1 MGTSFTVTDPTTG
14 GDTFQFQGIDTNN
27 AILLANDNNG
37 SPTGT
42 FTLAQPGTCTSL
54 SFLASDGNGGATVD
68 VTLNY
73 LNGSTGTAAIAVGDW
88 FNNTPIA
95 WNANGRISS
104 GGYDN
109 VNNNNPRLYYY
120 DLTGLPTTSPLESIS
135 FQTTVGVG
143 SNTHTAIMG
152 ISGNLVVAGI
162 TWTGTTS
169 NVWSLAGSDTNWN
182 TPSQAYTDGSPVI
195 FSSSGANTNPIQIA
209 SAVSPASVTFTNGA
223 TPYAFSARRFR
234 ARPRSPS
241 AFLPAASRSTA
252 PTPTAAARRSTA
264 AR

>member
-1 MGTSFTVTDPTTG
+1 M
-14 GDTFQFQGIDTNN
+14 
-27 AILLANDNNG
+27 
-37 SPTGT
+37 
-42 FTLAQPGTCTSL
+42 
-54 SFLASDGNGGATVD
+54 
-68 VTLNY
+68 TLNY

-95 WNANGRISS
+95 WNANGRINS

-162 TWTGTTS
+162 TSTGAQQRLEPCRQRHQLEYS
-169 NVWSLAGSDTNWN
+169 VAGLHRWLARDF
-182 TPSQAYTDGSPVI
+182 Q
-195 FSSSGANTNPIQIA
+195 QL
-209 SAVSPASVTFTNGA
+209 
-223 TPYAFSARRFR
+223 RR
-234 ARPRSPS
+234 
-241 AFLPAASRSTA
+241 
-252 PTPTAAARRSTA
+252 
-264 AR
+264 